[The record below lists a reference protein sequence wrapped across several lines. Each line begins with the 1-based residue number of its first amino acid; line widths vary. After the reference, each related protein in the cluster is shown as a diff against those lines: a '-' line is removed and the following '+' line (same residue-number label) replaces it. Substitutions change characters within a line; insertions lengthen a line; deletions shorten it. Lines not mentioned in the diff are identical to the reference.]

1 MPRVDVLPDQE
12 LPTTVTD
19 RRVDAPKVLPKTT
32 E

>member
-1 MPRVDVLPDQE
+1 MPRVESVCHQE

-19 RRVDAPKVLPKTT
+19 RRVDAPKVLPIT